1 MKVLVIGYGSMG
13 QKHVASLKI
22 NKFKEIYVLTQ
33 QKNIAHPTIKKLSQ
47 IHLID
52 PDYIIIS
59 SETSKHYKT
68 LKYIEKNFKNKFIL
82 VEKPLFHKFYNLKIK
97 NNKVFVGYDLRV
109 HPIINFI
116 KNKLKN
122 KKIWYASV
130 ECGSFLP
137 FWRKNIPYHKSSSA
151 KKKYGGGVL
160 LELSHELDYFL
171 LFFKKFNILDVF
183 NKKISNLKINT
194 DDFLDVKFYN
204 KDIPFINIRL
214 NYFARKNIRKITIE
228 GNNISINACLLT
240 NKIFI
245 EENGLKKKLYFKKLK
260 KNILYINEH
269 KLIKEKKYSKLCSYN
284 QALDVMKYIDKIRK
298 FNK

>member
-1 MKVLVIGYGSMG
+1 M
-13 QKHVASLKI
+13 
-22 NKFKEIYVLTQ
+22 
-33 QKNIAHPTIKKLSQ
+33 
-47 IHLID
+47 
-52 PDYIIIS
+52 
-59 SETSKHYKT
+59 
-68 LKYIEKNFKNKFIL
+68 
-82 VEKPLFHKFYNLKIK
+82 VEKPLFNKFYNLKIK
-97 NNKVFVGYDLRV
+97 NNKVFVGYDLRI

-116 KNKLKN
+116 KNKLRN

-151 KKKYGGGVL
+151 KKKSGGGVL

-214 NYFARKNIRKITIE
+214 NYFARKNIRMITIE
-228 GNNISINACLLT
+228 GKNISINACLLT
-240 NKIFI
+240 NKI
-245 EENGLKKKLYFKKLK
+245 
-260 KNILYINEH
+260 
-269 KLIKEKKYSKLCSYN
+269 LIDLS
-284 QALDVMKYIDKIRK
+284 
-298 FNK
+298 

>member
-1 MKVLVIGYGSMG
+1 M
-13 QKHVASLKI
+13 
-22 NKFKEIYVLTQ
+22 
-33 QKNIAHPTIKKLSQ
+33 
-47 IHLID
+47 
-52 PDYIIIS
+52 
-59 SETSKHYKT
+59 
-68 LKYIEKNFKNKFIL
+68 
-82 VEKPLFHKFYNLKIK
+82 
-97 NNKVFVGYDLRV
+97 FVGYDLRV

-137 FWRKNIPYHKSSSA
+137 LWRKNIPYHKSSSA
-151 KKKYGGGVL
+151 KKKSGGGVL

-204 KDIPFINIRL
+204 EDVSFINIRL
-214 NYFARKNIRKITIE
+214 NYFARKNIRNITIE
-228 GNNISINACLLT
+228 GKNISINACLLT
-240 NKIFI
+240 NKILI
-245 EENGLKKKLYFKKLK
+245 VENGLKKKLHFKKLK

-284 QALDVMKYIDKIRK
+284 QALDVMKYIDKIKK